1 MGIKEKEAE
10 IVTQFEHFEEWM
22 DKYNLIIELGKG
34 MQGLNEEFKT
44 ENRLIKGCQ
53 SQVWLHAE
61 YKNGKIYFTADSD
74 AIITKGIASLLI
86 NVLSEETADDIL
98 NTELEFI
105 EHIGLKSHLSPNR
118 ANGLVSM
125 IKQMKLYAMAFKAKE
140 MSSKTT

>member
-10 IVTQFEHFEEWM
+10 IITQFEHFEEWM
-22 DKYNLIIELGKG
+22 DKYNLIIELGKE

-61 YKNGKIYFTADSD
+61 YKDKKIYFTADSD

-86 NVLSEETADDIL
+86 KVLSEETADDIL

-105 EHIGLKSHLSPNR
+105 EQIGLKSHLSPNR

-140 MSSKTT
+140 ISNKA

>member
-1 MGIKEKEAE
+1 MGIKEKEAV
-10 IVTQFEHFEEWM
+10 IITQFEHLEEWL
-22 DKYNLIIELGKG
+22 DKYNLIIELGKE

-61 YKNGKIYFTADSD
+61 YKDKKIYFTADSD

-86 NVLSEETADDIL
+86 KVLSEETADDIL

-140 MSSKTT
+140 ISNKA

>member
-10 IVTQFEHFEEWM
+10 IITQFEHFEEWM
-22 DKYNLIIELGKG
+22 DKYNLIIELGKE

-61 YKNGKIYFTADSD
+61 YKDKKIYFTADSD

-86 NVLSEETADDIL
+86 KVLSEETADDIL

-140 MSSKTT
+140 ISNKA

>member
-10 IVTQFEHFEEWM
+10 IITQFKHFEEWM
-22 DKYNLIIELGKG
+22 DKYNLIIELGKE
-34 MQGLNEEFKT
+34 MPSLNEEFKT

-61 YKNGKIYFTADSD
+61 YKNEKIYFTADSD

-86 NVLSEETADDIL
+86 KVLSEETADDIL

-105 EHIGLKSHLSPNR
+105 EQIGLKSHLSPNR
-118 ANGLVSM
+118 ANGLASM

-140 MSSKTT
+140 ISNKA

>member
-10 IVTQFEHFEEWM
+10 IITQFEHFEEWV
-22 DKYNLIIELGKG
+22 DKYNLIIELGKE

-61 YKNGKIYFTADSD
+61 YKNKKIYFTADSD

-86 NVLSEETADDIL
+86 KVLSEETPDDIL
-98 NTELEFI
+98 NTELAFI
-105 EHIGLKSHLSPNR
+105 ERIGLKSHLSPNR
-118 ANGLVSM
+118 SNGLVSM

-140 MSSKTT
+140 ISKKA